1 MGFAE
6 CILSQVL
13 GCVNEHSYRT
23 TDLGGRAVSRFA
35 SQESVAAKFAFN
47 NKPPELARLQRAN
60 GKHDMQACG
69 GRIDA
74 LLALG

>member
-1 MGFAE
+1 MVFAE

-13 GCVNEHSYRT
+13 GCVNEPSSCT
-23 TDLGGRAVSRFA
+23 TDLGGRAPKWFA

-69 GRIDA
+69 GRLDA
-74 LLALG
+74 LLALR